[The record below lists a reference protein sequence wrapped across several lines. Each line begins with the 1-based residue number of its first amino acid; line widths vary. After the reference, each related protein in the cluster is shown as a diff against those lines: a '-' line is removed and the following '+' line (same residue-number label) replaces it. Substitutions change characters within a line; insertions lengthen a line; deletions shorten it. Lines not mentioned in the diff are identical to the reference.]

1 MSRLLAAIAAFLLLS
16 SCAVNPVTGERQVS
30 LVSEQDEVAIGREAD
45 KEVKQEYGLYNDP
58 VLQAYVNE
66 VGQKLAKQS
75 HRSGLEWHFAVVDSP
90 EINAFALPGGYVYI
104 TRGLMAYLDS
114 EAELAGVLGHE
125 IGHVTARHGAQR
137 QTQGTF
143 AQGAA
148 VLAEILGQ
156 AVLGASGAG
165 NVVGALGQSLIL
177 SYGRQDELQA
187 DSLGAEYLHR
197 TGYDPKT
204 MIKVIDVLK
213 KQEVFAED
221 RAKAEGRQP
230 QRMPNWLSSHP
241 SNDQR
246 LKDIVDTA
254 NRYPARQGMDPGRER
269 YLQKIDGM
277 VFGDSREQGV
287 IRGNQ
292 FLHEPLGFAISAPGK
307 DWKLQ
312 NSAEALLV
320 ANPAGDA
327 GVIMRL
333 VTGAGGTHD
342 EIIRKL
348 VKPQSGRVE
357 RTTINGLQ
365 ATHFAGTVA
374 NQQGQAASVAI
385 TLIAHNNQQFLLQ
398 QAAKNAQALNA
409 SRDGLRA
416 VINSFHAITA
426 EEKKLARPYVIR
438 TQPLPPGR
446 NFAALAKESPVNH
459 HAEPQLRL
467 LNGYYPG
474 GEAPAGR
481 VIKFINQ

>member
-1 MSRLLAAIAAFLLLS
+1 MNKTLITLALGLGTALAA
-16 SCAVNPVTGERQVS
+16 
-30 LVSEQDEVAIGREAD
+30 
-45 KEVKQEYGLYNDP
+45 
-58 VLQAYVNE
+58 QA
-66 VGQKLAKQS
+66 
-75 HRSGLEWHFAVVDSP
+75 
-90 EINAFALPGGYVYI
+90 
-104 TRGLMAYLDS
+104 
-114 EAELAGVLGHE
+114 
-125 IGHVTARHGAQR
+125 
-137 QTQGTF
+137 
-143 AQGAA
+143 
-148 VLAEILGQ
+148 
-156 AVLGASGAG
+156 
-165 NVVGALGQSLIL
+165 
-177 SYGRQDELQA
+177 
-187 DSLGAEYLHR
+187 
-197 TGYDPKT
+197 
-204 MIKVIDVLK
+204 
-213 KQEVFAED
+213 
-221 RAKAEGRQP
+221 
-230 QRMPNWLSSHP
+230 
-241 SNDQR
+241 
-246 LKDIVDTA
+246 KDIVDTA